1 MVTILLIADQ
11 ARLEGLFSFTQE
23 SSQIHFRMCRTLNQG
38 TEEMAEAVPDFLFIQ
53 NHLSGLSGEILARH
67 LTSGLTD
74 GRPTVVL
81 LGDAA
86 ECAPVPGI
94 IDSCLDLTQADAVL
108 AAAIIGLITGAMHRQ
123 DEPAVTEAGAETEE
137 APATAGEAAAPP
149 QATQAADHVPPAPE
163 PAEPSPFDQK
173 LQSVMEETLPPV
185 PLAEIEEQVALGR
198 QAEPA
203 HDDTPQGQPVR
214 RRPGDSRST
223 VRPVAIGAGVL
234 IVAAVVIYLA
244 VSLGTS
250 STTHR
255 SQALVAE
262 VKPTTSGTAQQ
273 KPASPPPAPAPET
286 LPPAAPAIAPA
297 QALPA
302 GMTELPPFIP
312 RQKPDRAYGDKNPGW
327 ERYLGARTEFKVYR
341 EAGVIKAIQSIDR
354 SGVGI
359 PESFMRGALEQMT
372 RVRQFSIND
381 KETKGSFHVEKGTT
395 TAGARILIYR
405 TAPKG
410 SIRAFVVYFP

>member
-11 ARLEGLFSFTQE
+11 ARLEGLFSFTKE

-38 TEEMAEAVPDFLFIQ
+38 TEEMAESSPDFLFIQ

-67 LTSGLTD
+67 LISGQTN
-74 GRPTVVL
+74 GRPTIVL
-81 LGDAA
+81 FGDAA

-94 IDSCLDLTQADAVL
+94 IDSCLDLTQADVIL
-108 AAAIIGLITGAMHRQ
+108 SAAIIGLIAGAMHSQ

-137 APATAGEAAAPP
+137 EPATGEEAATPS
-149 QATQAADHVPPAPE
+149 QATQTADHVPPAPE

-173 LQSVMEETLPPV
+173 LKSVIKETPPPV

-203 HDDTPQGQPVR
+203 HEGVPQEKPVR
-214 RRPGDSRST
+214 SRSGAYRST
-223 VRPVAIGAGVL
+223 VRPVAIGTAVL
-234 IVAAVVIYLA
+234 IVAAAVIYLV

-250 STTHR
+250 STARRTNTP
-255 SQALVAE
+255 VTE
-262 VKPTTSGTAQQ
+262 IKPAASGTAQQ
-273 KPASPPPAPAPET
+273 KAASPPPAPAPET
-286 LPPAAPAIAPA
+286 LPPGTPAIAPA
-297 QALPA
+297 QTPPA
-302 GMTELPPFIP
+302 GMSGLPPFIP
-312 RQKPDRAYGDKNPGW
+312 RQNPDRTYGEKNPGW

-341 EAGVIKAIQSIDR
+341 EAGVVKAIQSIDR

-372 RVRQFSIND
+372 RVRQFSINE